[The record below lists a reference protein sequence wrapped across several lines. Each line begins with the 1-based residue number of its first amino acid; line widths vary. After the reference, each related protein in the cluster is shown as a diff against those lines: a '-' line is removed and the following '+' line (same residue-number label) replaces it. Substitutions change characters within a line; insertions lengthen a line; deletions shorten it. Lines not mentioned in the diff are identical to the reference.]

1 MEVRRM
7 PNAFPDSA
15 TLQAVLE
22 LAAWAPS
29 AQNSQPWHWRVDAAG
44 VHLDPAWSRRLGDA
58 DSDRRD
64 VLLSCGAVLNHCAV
78 ALAAA
83 GWQSRIRRF
92 PDGHLASLEVIE
104 RRSADADL
112 ELAAGIARRRS
123 DRRGYGSSR
132 LPAATLELL
141 LVRAARFGV
150 QLSAVPRIR
159 WNRLSDGDIRL
170 SYRPG
175 AYAGH
180 QPSAGDGTL
189 LVLATDTDGERER
202 LRAGEAMSHLLL
214 SATALGLAT
223 CPLTEPL
230 RGARDRLALAC
241 EVFDGDA
248 YPQVLIR
255 LGPVPDGATDLPAQP
270 RRAVADT
277 TTWA

>member
-1 MEVRRM
+1 M
-7 PNAFPDSA
+7 PNASPDTA

-83 GWQSRIRRF
+83 GWQSRIRRL
-92 PDGHLASLEVIE
+92 PDGHLASLEVID
-104 RRSADADL
+104 RRPTQAVL

-132 LPAATLELL
+132 LPAVTLELL

-150 QLSAVPRIR
+150 QLSVVPRIR
-159 WNRLSDGDIRL
+159 WNRSSDRGIRL

-175 AYAGH
+175 AHVGD
-180 QPSAGDGTL
+180 QSSAGDGTL

-214 SATALGLAT
+214 SATALGLAS

-255 LGPVPDGATDLPAQP
+255 LGRAPDGATDLPAQT
-270 RRAVADT
+270 RRAVAET